1 VGRQSARDQG
11 IDDSDDEEGEEAA
24 TRSDASGLERMQA
37 ELEALQAEL
46 DAKGEG
52 ESMGP
57 RLETG
62 PLNEEMDVDEAGEEE
77 SVSRKVGSEEWLQE
91 KTRFFP
97 PGRVM
102 HIVRGSAGTQFSSPD
117 HGFQAE
123 GSGDVNV
130 EKSPGD
136 KSKVPLQF
144 SFAGELMRAWRPQ
157 PLVDARSSA
166 GSPKNPEGVPSIMGG
181 VTVDLGGEIEV
192 DVEPA
197 EEGLPL
203 SSGFGSPIE
212 IEDRSKVDAEATQG
226 KASPSSRLSKRKGN
240 LEKDLPA
247 FATGSGL
254 SREEEPFV
262 LHRRCEIEDQR
273 EDHDLGGS
281 SVKRGL
287 DQKSERREGSQT
299 AHHSQSGQEEES
311 IYRLYHTDKKLYGK
325 IWLSRSMVMDHYMPH
340 YRRCLQEV
348 LLSLEHEQERQA
360 GP

>member
-1 VGRQSARDQG
+1 
-11 IDDSDDEEGEEAA
+11 
-24 TRSDASGLERMQA
+24 
-37 ELEALQAEL
+37 
-46 DAKGEG
+46 
-52 ESMGP
+52 
-57 RLETG
+57 
-62 PLNEEMDVDEAGEEE
+62 MDVDEASDEEP
-77 SVSRKVGSEEWLQE
+77 VNRKVGSEEWLQE

-102 HIVRGSAGTQFSSPD
+102 HIVRGSAGTQSQSTD

-136 KSKVPLQF
+136 KSKVPPQF

-166 GSPKNPEGVPSIMGG
+166 GSPKNPEGVPSKGVG
-181 VTVDLGGEIEV
+181 VTLDLGEETEV

-212 IEDRSKVDAEATQG
+212 IEDRSKVDAEAAQG

-254 SREEEPFV
+254 DEKEEPFV
-262 LHRRCEIEDQR
+262 LHRRSEIEDQG
-273 EDHDLGGS
+273 EDHDRGGS
-281 SVKRGL
+281 AVERGL
-287 DQKSERREGSQT
+287 DQKSEGREGSQIT
-299 AHHSQSGQEEES
+299 NHSQSGQEEES

-360 GP
+360 SP